1 MPKLRKAI
9 LPVGNYLVSTAN
21 GGRVQKNFT
30 KEYLTTVSDNA
41 NKMVLA
47 GLKIP
52 APFKHLKEAIPTD
65 QVDTNSFDNG
75 GYWDSF
81 EIADDKGTPTLFG
94 VIDAPGDVD
103 DMRTPAGKLS
113 HTVKEV
119 SACIKDSWTD
129 GLGREWGP
137 CILHSAPVLHPIV
150 PNQAGFTLVEDS
162 VALSVLDVVSEP
174 SMVDISQLSA
184 ELAKSGIYIPP
195 DTIVADLPKV
205 MITVLRQKNLALEN
219 DKDDHEVVETTSVF
233 MSLPEGIKMKVT
245 KQIAETMVAL
255 GAVNPKTQKAFV
267 IEDFEIAVDPMAT
280 YALAVTD
287 QLKEQKK
294 AELVTRVNAVVASG
308 RTTKEFAD
316 ASIFP
321 QIATYELSLGDG
333 AKFQPNNIDLLVQS
347 LEALPPATKPTAQ
360 GHKLPHNAEVHV
372 NLSYDEPENDMTADQ
387 VQALQKEMLSYMS

>member
-1 MPKLRKAI
+1 M
-9 LPVGNYLVSTAN
+9 
-21 GGRVQKNFT
+21 QKNFT
-30 KEYLTTVSDNA
+30 KEYLKTVSDNA

-81 EIADDKGTPTLFG
+81 EIADDNGKPTLFG
-94 VIDAPGDVD
+94 VIDAPGDID

-174 SMVDISQLSA
+174 SMVDIAQLSA

-233 MSLPEGIKMKVT
+233 MSLPEGVKMKVT

-267 IEDFEIAVDPMAT
+267 IEDFEIAADPMAT

-294 AELVTRVNAVVASG
+294 AELINRVNAIVAAG
-308 RTTKEFAD
+308 KTTKEFAD

-321 QIATYELSLGDG
+321 QIDKYELSLGDG

-347 LEALPPATKPTAQ
+347 LEALPAVTKPTPQ
-360 GHKLPHNAEVHV
+360 GNKLPNGAEVHV
-372 NLSYDEPENDMTADQ
+372 NLSYDEPDNDMSADD
-387 VQALQKEMLSYMS
+387 VAKLQKEMLSYMS